1 MARAI
6 CNLQDLMH
14 PVVRT
19 SGPPRLMGQAH
30 ALLDQ
35 HLSQKTSKLKIEVGV
50 HLTCDQSKQDVYCIS
65 KVGTL
70 VQQAMQ
76 SL

>member
-1 MARAI
+1 
-6 CNLQDLMH
+6 
-14 PVVRT
+14 
-19 SGPPRLMGQAH
+19 MGQAH

-35 HLSQKTSKLKIEVGV
+35 HLSPKTSKLKIEVGV
-50 HLTCDQSKQDVYCIS
+50 HLTRDQSKQDVDYIS
-65 KVGTL
+65 KVGAL